1 MRKLQVVKV
10 WAQIICIDF
19 PADLYYFF
27 ILLTADDDDYDDDE
41 KGQAPFV
48 VVGPLSRQLRLSSSG
63 QFPN

>member
-10 WAQIICIDF
+10 WAQIICIYF
-19 PADLYYFF
+19 PADLYYFV

-48 VVGPLSRQLRLSSSG
+48 VVGPLSTVEA
-63 QFPN
+63 